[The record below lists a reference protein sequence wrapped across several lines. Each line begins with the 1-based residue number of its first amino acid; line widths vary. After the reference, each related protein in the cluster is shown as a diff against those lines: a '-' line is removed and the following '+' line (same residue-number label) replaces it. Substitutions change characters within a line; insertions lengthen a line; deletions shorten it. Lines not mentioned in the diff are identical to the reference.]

1 MIGGEMKVTVEF
13 DLPEEYDDL
22 RQHLSAPDAVS
33 VLWDIDQHLRG
44 IIKHGPGGHVA
55 DALQGV
61 RDLLHQSCSER
72 GVTLD

>member
-1 MIGGEMKVTVEF
+1 MKVTVEF

-44 IIKHGPGGHVA
+44 IIKHGTDGHIA
-55 DALQGV
+55 DALQAV
-61 RDLLHQSCSER
+61 RDFLHQSCSEH